1 MPFDERFHYTHEAM
15 RTAGRHAHGTDSV
28 ERTDM
33 RDPIDQLRRNAKNT
47 IGDKPSERGVTA
59 YAFPW
64 SPSFSMSKDSATM
77 MLSLM
82 STDTP
87 ERVFSRCPIYRR
99 LTAAQRRELVLRGP
113 KGVVNFR
120 SYAWSLMYQG
130 IEAYVKFE
138 PGGVSPVTALAL
150 LCPEP
155 RIERRFGALS
165 DAVVI
170 PESIRHPR
178 KSFASSRR
186 RETPFWAVIV
196 WALKRYAAMSWNDV
210 NGLSNVFPPDSPV
223 GRRGATRRVL
233 PAACGR
239 GSGAGELPSVHS
251 GSPEFAV
258 MGARTHA
265 GPEAIRADLPIEP
278 YRIAPPLLCSDRL
291 IAPDT

>member
-1 MPFDERFHYTHEAM
+1 
-15 RTAGRHAHGTDSV
+15 
-28 ERTDM
+28 
-33 RDPIDQLRRNAKNT
+33 
-47 IGDKPSERGVTA
+47 
-59 YAFPW
+59 
-64 SPSFSMSKDSATM
+64 MSKDSATM

-210 NGLSNVFPPDSPV
+210 NGLSND
-223 GRRGATRRVL
+223 L
-233 PAACGR
+233 KR
-239 GSGAGELPSVHS
+239 GSTSFRQTVRLGVEEPLAAFYRQLVDEDLAPESYQASIQDRPNSPSWERERMRALKRS
-251 GSPEFAV
+251 
-258 MGARTHA
+258 ARTSRSN
-265 GPEAIRADLPIEP
+265 PTE
-278 YRIAPPLLCSDRL
+278 
-291 IAPDT
+291 